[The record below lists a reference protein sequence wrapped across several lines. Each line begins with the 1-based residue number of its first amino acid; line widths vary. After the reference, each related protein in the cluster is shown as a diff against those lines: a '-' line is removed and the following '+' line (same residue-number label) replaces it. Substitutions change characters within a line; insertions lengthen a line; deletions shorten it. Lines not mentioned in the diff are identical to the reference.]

1 MKSEKRTVGALLAG
15 AGKALCYLLLFLLM
29 QTLFSL
35 AYTLTAQI
43 YATLNPGSGIDP
55 IELVLACT
63 DQISL
68 LSGAATL
75 IFLAV
80 FFLLRRKNPLKECG
94 FLATRGRQVFMAA
107 GLAPILYLATTLILG
122 ALPQEWLEDYMEA
135 SAALNDTGLL
145 MMLATVIFAPL
156 VEEIVFRG
164 LVLTRLRRGMP
175 GWLAVL
181 ITALAFGVCHGQ
193 IVWIAYA
200 FVLGTIFGFMA
211 LRARSIWPSLTAHLI
226 FNGIGHLSAVLEDR
240 ALDPWPFL
248 LAAAGAGF
256 LLFAAT
262 LIFALTHPVK
272 KAQADT

>member
-1 MKSEKRTVGALLAG
+1 MKSKKRTVGALLAG
-15 AGKALCYLLLFLLM
+15 AGTALCYLLLFLLM
-29 QTLFSL
+29 QALVSL

-43 YATLNPGSGIDP
+43 YTMLNPGSGIDP
-55 IELVLACT
+55 VELVLACT

-68 LSGAATL
+68 FSGAATL
-75 IFLAV
+75 IFLAA
-80 FFLLRRKNPLKECG
+80 FFQLRRKNPLKECG
-94 FLATRGRQVFMAA
+94 FLATRGRLVFMAA
-107 GLAPILYLATTLILG
+107 GLTPILYLVSILILN
-122 ALPQEWLEDYMEA
+122 ALPQELLEDYMEA
-135 SAALNDTGLL
+135 SATLKDTGLL
-145 MMLATVIFAPL
+145 MMLSAVIFAPL

-181 ITALAFGVCHGQ
+181 VAALVFGVCHGQ

-200 FVLGTIFGFMA
+200 FVISTVFGFIA

-226 FNGIGHLSAVLEDR
+226 FNGIGHLSAVLEGR

-248 LAAAGAGF
+248 LAAAGIGF

-262 LIFALTHPVK
+262 LIFVLTHPVK